1 MNPMHKDAA
10 QSQEYPSH
18 NEIAF
23 LRLLHLADSAL
34 PIGSLAHSFGLES
47 LVSFGILSVSD
58 LPDFLKNYLQESGM
72 LEAVACREAFHLAV
86 SSNENFPTHAWL
98 KINDQLSA
106 FKPAR
111 ESRGGSAALGRSFLQ
126 AVLALDDY
134 PTLREAREAAR
145 ASGTL
150 LHHSAVFGLVS
161 ATLSFDEDRTVLAF
175 LHQLT
180 ASLISACQRL
190 MPLGQTEATRILWNL
205 KSTITEVSSRSANCT
220 LEDVTRFTPLLD
232 WGAMEHP
239 ALPTRLFIS

>member
-10 QSQEYPSH
+10 QTQNYPPH
-18 NEIAF
+18 DEIVF

-47 LVSFGILSVSD
+47 LVSFDILSVGD
-58 LPDFLKNYLQESGM
+58 LTDFLKNHLQESGM
-72 LEAVACREAFHLAV
+72 LEAVACREAFHLAA
-86 SSNENFPTHAWL
+86 SGNEKFSTDNWL

-111 ESRGGSAALGRSFLQ
+111 ESREGSAALGRNFLQ
-126 AVLALDDY
+126 AVLALSDY

-145 ASGTL
+145 TAGTL

-190 MPLGQTEATRILWNL
+190 VPLGQTEATRILWNL
-205 KSTITEVSSRSANCT
+205 KSTIAEISNRSANCT
-220 LEDVTRFTPLLD
+220 LDEVTCFTALLD

>member
-1 MNPMHKDAA
+1 
-10 QSQEYPSH
+10 
-18 NEIAF
+18 
-23 LRLLHLADSAL
+23 
-34 PIGSLAHSFGLES
+34 LES
-47 LVSFGILSVSD
+47 LVSFNILNVSG
-58 LPDFLKNYLQESGM
+58 LLDFLKKYLQESGM
-72 LEAVACREAFHLAV
+72 LEAVACREAFDLV
-86 SSNENFPTHAWL
+86 RSDSEKFSMHAWL

-111 ESRGGSAALGRSFLQ
+111 ESREGSAALGRNLLQ
-126 AVLALDDY
+126 AVLALGDY

-180 ASLISACQRL
+180 ASLVSACQRL

-205 KSTITEVSSRSANCT
+205 KPTIAEVSSRSANFA
-220 LEDVTRFTPLLD
+220 LDDVTCFTPLLD